1 MVREIV
7 EGRFAPL
14 KHALLESER
23 TSGVNDSGTLNPSVF
38 PYTPKPAL
46 PRLRYGDDLV
56 ELVNAMLT
64 VPKNDRPNVRE
75 LLAKP
80 AVVKRLA
87 SELDEARRENE
98 KLREDLFRE
107 RNDREIEVETER
119 KKREASHKL
128 AVKTAD
134 DVSKIQR
141 ANSVPATVGGGQKN
155 ETLPSQGSVK
165 IEKRLLRPIAD
176 PGLEILGV
184 LHKLSFVDRLPPAAV
199 RDHNRASVRR
209 FVSCLWAPN
218 KSAAAVKAETAKL
231 LSGSRERF
239 QGFASFG
246 NNGSEAETYE
256 DVLRSL
262 ETLLLEH
269 GFYALQR
276 QDSR

>member
-1 MVREIV
+1 
-7 EGRFAPL
+7 
-14 KHALLESER
+14 
-23 TSGVNDSGTLNPSVF
+23 
-38 PYTPKPAL
+38 
-46 PRLRYGDDLV
+46 LRYGDDLV

-87 SELDEARRENE
+87 SEFDEARRENE

-128 AVKTAD
+128 ADKTAD